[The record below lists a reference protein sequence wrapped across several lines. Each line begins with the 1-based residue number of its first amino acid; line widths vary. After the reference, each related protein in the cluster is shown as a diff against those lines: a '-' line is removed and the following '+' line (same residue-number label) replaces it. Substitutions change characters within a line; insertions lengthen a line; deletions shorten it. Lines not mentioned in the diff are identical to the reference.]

1 MCEEIKKL
9 RSAWIELEQ
18 QPDGTSRAIAFETG
32 EGDLRIHRDKEGNLH
47 LLIPTQKEIRSLLE
61 LSTEVLSISETEK
74 ISNGQTIRFLYLCC
88 LELRCNEAF
97 LKIAEKI
104 VERIKT
110 GTPSIKSVAE
120 VISEFRDILISISSE
135 ILNRSQRV
143 GLLGELLFLKE
154 IISKNPQSLAN
165 WIGPKRKAHDFYAP
179 TCATEIKS
187 SEARG
192 KIIKV
197 SSLEQLDPPENKK
210 LYLVLYQLDEDPN
223 GSLSIPGIVEEINNF
238 SLDSLLFEKK
248 LAQVGYRYDKADA
261 YGEFRYNLRDTHYYS
276 VDESFPKLSLKPGK
290 WKISP
295 HISKAQYEINLN
307 GFSSNSSEHRDFATI
322 TSKMAEVA

>member
-18 QPDGTSRAIAFETG
+18 QPDGTSRAIALKLARRFESIET
-32 EGDLRIHRDKEGNLH
+32 REGNLH
-47 LLIPTQKEIRSLLE
+47 LLIPTQKDIRSLVE

-74 ISNGQTIRFLYLCC
+74 ISNGQKLGFSDLCC

-110 GTPSIKSVAE
+110 GIPSIKSVAE

-165 WIGPKRKAHDFYAP
+165 WIGPRRKAHDFYAP

-192 KIIKV
+192 RIVKI
-197 SSLEQLDPPENKK
+197 SSLEQLDTKNKK

-223 GSLSIPGIVEEINNF
+223 GLLSILEVVEEINNF
-238 SLDSLLFEKK
+238 SLDSLLFEK
-248 LAQVGYRYDKADA
+248 
-261 YGEFRYNLRDTHYYS
+261 N
-276 VDESFPKLSLKPGK
+276 
-290 WKISP
+290 
-295 HISKAQYEINLN
+295 
-307 GFSSNSSEHRDFATI
+307 
-322 TSKMAEVA
+322 